1 MLHRSVTDALVAAIG
16 TDRVLTSRLELM
28 TYSYDATWLEALP
41 DVVVLPR
48 TTAEVAAVM
57 QIASR
62 ALIPV
67 VPRGAGTGL
76 SGGTIPLMG
85 GIVLSLTQMK
95 KIIEID
101 PEDSIAVVQPGVV
114 NMDLQRAAQR
124 LGLFFPPDPASW
136 ETATIGGN
144 LAENAG
150 GPRCLKYGVTKDYV
164 LGLEV
169 VLPDGRTMRTGGRT
183 IKNVAGYDLTGLFVG
198 SEGTLGVIT
207 EATLKLLPQPARRGT
222 VLAVFESVE
231 GACAA
236 VNRVL
241 GSGVLPLTTELMD
254 SHTIQA
260 VQRERNY
267 GLPVD
272 AGAVLLIDVEGSE
285 EAIHYESR
293 VVAEACRSAGALDV
307 RSATDPAESAL
318 LWAGRRAVSAS
329 LANLGDK
336 LGEDIAVPRSQI
348 PEMVRRVHE
357 ASQRLGLRTVVF
369 GHIGDGNL
377 HPNIICDR
385 TNPEEMKRVEELV
398 AEIFNAAL
406 SLGGTITG
414 EHGVGI
420 SKRPYIRQA
429 LDPVAYQEMLA
440 VKRLLDP
447 QGILNPGKIFEETM
461 TAPVRSSDATL

>member
-1 MLHRSVTDALVAAIG
+1 MLHRSVTDALIAAIG

-28 TYSYDATWLEALP
+28 TYSYDATWLEAQP
-41 DVVVLPR
+41 DVVALPR
-48 TTAEVAAVM
+48 TTAEVAAIM
-57 QIASR
+57 QIASQAR
-62 ALIPV
+62 VPV

-76 SGGTIPLMG
+76 SGGSIPLVG

-95 KIIEID
+95 TIIEID
-101 PEDSIAVVQPGVV
+101 PEDSVAVVQPGVA

-169 VLPDGRTMRTGGRT
+169 VLPDGRAIRTGGRT

-207 EATLKLLPQPARRGT
+207 EATLKLLPQPPRRGT
-222 VLAVFESVE
+222 VLAIFESVD

-254 SHTIQA
+254 NHTIRA
-260 VQRERNY
+260 VQQARDY
-267 GLPVD
+267 GLPLD
-272 AGAVLLIDVEGSE
+272 AGAVLLIDVEGSA
-285 EAIHYESR
+285 EAIRYESG
-293 VVAEACRSAGALDV
+293 VVAEACRSAGALDA

-348 PEMVRRVHE
+348 PAMVRRVHE
-357 ASQRLGLRTVVF
+357 ASERLGLRTVVF

-385 TNPEEMKRVEELV
+385 SNTDEMKRVEELA
-398 AEIFNAAL
+398 AEIFSAAL

-420 SKRPYIRQA
+420 SKRPYIKQA
-429 LDPVAYQEMLA
+429 LDPVAYQQMLA
-440 VKRLLDP
+440 VKRLFDP
-447 QGILNPGKIFEETM
+447 QNILNPGKIFEETM
-461 TAPVRSSDATL
+461 TLPARSSDATP

>member
-1 MLHRSVTDALVAAIG
+1 MLQHSVMDALLAAIG
-16 TDRVLTSRLELM
+16 SDHVLTSRLERV

-62 ALIPV
+62 TRTPV

-85 GIVLSLTQMK
+85 GIVLSLTRMK

-101 PEDSIAVVQPGVV
+101 PEDSVAVVQPGVV
-114 NMDLQRAAQR
+114 NMELQRAAQR

-150 GPRCLKYGVTKDYV
+150 GPRCLKYGVMKDYV

-169 VLPDGRTMRTGGRT
+169 VLPDGQIMRTGGRT

-207 EATLKLLPQPARRGT
+207 EAILKLLPQPPHRGT
-222 VLAVFESVE
+222 VLAIFETVD

-254 SHTIQA
+254 NHTIQA
-260 VQRERNY
+260 VQHTRDY
-267 GLPVD
+267 GLPSD

-285 EAIHYESR
+285 EAIRYESG
-293 VVAEACRSAGALDV
+293 VVAEACRSAGALNV
-307 RSATDPAESAL
+307 RSATDPAQSAL

-329 LANLGDK
+329 LANIGDK

-348 PEMVRRVHE
+348 PAMVRRVHE
-357 ASQRLGLRTVVF
+357 ASERLGLRTVVF

-385 TNPEEMKRVEELV
+385 SNTEEMERVEALA
-398 AEIFNAAL
+398 AEIFDAAL

-420 SKRPYIRQA
+420 SKRPFIRKA
-429 LDPVAYQEMLA
+429 LDPVAYQQMLTM
-440 VKRLLDP
+440 KCLLDP
-447 QGILNPGKIFEETM
+447 LGILNPGKIFEETIFQP
-461 TAPVRSSDATL
+461 TPTGS

>member
-1 MLHRSVTDALVAAIG
+1 MLQHSVTDALLAAIG
-16 TDRVLTSRLELM
+16 SDRVLTSRLERM

-62 ALIPV
+62 TRTPV

-85 GIVLSLTQMK
+85 GIVLSLTRMK
-95 KIIEID
+95 QIIEID
-101 PEDSIAVVQPGVV
+101 PEDSVAVVQPGVV

-150 GPRCLKYGVTKDYV
+150 GPRCLKYGVMKDYV

-169 VLPDGRTMRTGGRT
+169 VLPDGQIMRTGGRT

-207 EATLKLLPQPARRGT
+207 EAILKLLPQPPRRGT
-222 VLAVFESVE
+222 VLAIFESVD

-241 GSGVLPLTTELMD
+241 GSGVLPLTTELID
-254 SHTIQA
+254 NHTIRA
-260 VQRERNY
+260 VQHTRDY
-267 GLPVD
+267 GLPSD

-285 EAIHYESR
+285 EAIRYESS
-293 VVAEACRSAGALDV
+293 VVAEACRSAGALGV
-307 RSATDPAESAL
+307 RSATDPAQSAL

-348 PEMVRRVHE
+348 PAMVRRVHE
-357 ASQRLGLRTVVF
+357 ASERLGLRTVVF

-385 TNPEEMKRVEELV
+385 SNAEEMKRVEALA
-398 AEIFNAAL
+398 AEIFDAAL

-420 SKRPYIRQA
+420 SKRPFIRKA
-429 LDPVAYQEMLA
+429 LDPIAYQQMLA
-440 VKRLLDP
+440 LKRLLDP
-447 QGILNPGKIFEETM
+447 LGIVNPGKIFEETVFQP
-461 TAPVRSSDATL
+461 TPPGN